1 MGTNKSI
8 YTILEDLPDNNTKAI
23 IPENVRQ
30 IANSIYTPQ
39 MILAANQSVIRGPQ
53 NGGNM
58 SLPAYKC
65 NYYNPYFFTP
75 QATTKV
81 GLGNRDQIWEIT
93 NFGTGTPAGTY
104 QATVVADDIAPW
116 NAFGPT
122 VDGKWEVVIDNLG
135 EIESYKV
142 IEPAQGWVSGTLQQG
157 QFDGNQYWDQ
167 TGSVIINGNQTIKVR
182 FHGPLKCVFAVDTSL
197 AVYEMTINENDPTNQ
212 FPGQGSTGAADHTIN
227 NSYALLADQQLD
239 KAPAN
244 IGIRIGGDANYYG
257 AQYADNLLLV
267 RSDNNRPQFWS
278 VWRTPG
284 GYHV

>member
-8 YTILEDLPDNNTKAI
+8 YTILEDLPDNNNKAI

-39 MILAANQSVIRGPQ
+39 MIFAANQSVLRSPD
-53 NGGNM
+53 GGINM

-81 GLGNRDQIWEIT
+81 DLGNRDQIWEIT
-93 NFGTGTPAGTY
+93 NFGNNTAGTY
-104 QATVVADDIAPW
+104 DATVVADDIAPW

-122 VDGKWEVVIDNLG
+122 TDGKWEVVIDNLG
-135 EIESYKV
+135 QIESYKI
-142 IEPAQGWVSGTLQQG
+142 IEPAQGWVSGSLQQG
-157 QFDGNQYWDQ
+157 AFDGNEYWDQ
-167 TGSVIINGNQTIKVR
+167 TGSIVINGNNSIKVR
-182 FHGPLKCVFAVDTSL
+182 FHGPLKCVYAVDSSL
-197 AVYEMTINENDPTNQ
+197 AVYEMTINENDPTDQ
-212 FPGQGSTGAADHTIN
+212 FPGQGSTGGADHTIN

-239 KAPAN
+239 TAAAN
-244 IGIRIGGDANYYG
+244 IGIRIGGDGVYYG
-257 AQYADNLLLV
+257 TLFTPNLVFV
-267 RSDNNRPQFWS
+267 RSDNNRSQFWS

>member
-39 MILAANQSVIRGPQ
+39 MILSAFQSVRRDSSGA
-53 NGGNM
+53 GNM

-75 QATTKV
+75 QATTKS

-93 NFGTGTPAGTY
+93 NFGNSTPPGTY
-104 QATVVADDIAPW
+104 EATVEGDSGVWD
-116 NAFGPT
+116 AFGPT
-122 VDGKWEVVIDNLG
+122 TDGKWEVVIDDQNEL
-135 EIESYKV
+135 ESYRV
-142 IEPAQGWVSGTLQQG
+142 IEPAQGWVSGSLQQA

-182 FHGPLKCVFAVDTSL
+182 FHGPLKCILAVDRDL
-197 AVYEMTINENDPTNQ
+197 AVYEMTVNENEPTDQ

-227 NSYALLADQQLD
+227 NSYALISDSELD
-239 KAPAN
+239 NVKDNP
-244 IGIRIGGDANYYG
+244 GIKVGGDGARYG
-257 AQYADNLLLV
+257 SLFDPNLLLV
-267 RSDNNRPQFWS
+267 RSDENRAQYWS

>member
-8 YTILEDLPDNNTKAI
+8 YTILEDLPDNNNKAI

-39 MILAANQSVIRGPQ
+39 MILAANQSVARGSD
-53 NGGNM
+53 GGNTM

-75 QATTKV
+75 QATTKS

-93 NFGTGTPAGTY
+93 NFGNSTPPGTY
-104 QATVVADDIAPW
+104 EATVEGDSGVWDV
-116 NAFGPT
+116 FGPT
-122 VDGKWEVVIDNLG
+122 TDGKWEVVIDDQNEL
-135 EIESYKV
+135 ESYRV
-142 IEPAQGWVSGTLQQG
+142 IEPAQGWVSGSLQQG
-157 QFDGNQYWDQ
+157 QFDGNEYWDQ
-167 TGSVIINGNQTIKVR
+167 TGSVVINGNRTIKVT
-182 FHGPLKCVFAVDTSL
+182 FHGPLKCVYAVDTSL

-239 KAPAN
+239 TASAN
-244 IGIRIGGDANYYG
+244 IGTRIGGDGVYY
-257 AQYADNLLLV
+257 APLFTPNLLFV
-267 RSDNNRPQFWS
+267 RSDNNRAQFWS

>member
-8 YTILEDLPDNNTKAI
+8 YTILEDLPDNNNKAI

-39 MILAANQSVIRGPQ
+39 MILAANQSVVRGPSG
-53 NGGNM
+53 GGNM

-75 QATTKV
+75 QSTTQV
-81 GLGNRDQIWEIT
+81 GQVGRDQIWQIT

-104 QATVVADDIAPW
+104 QATVVGDTGVWD
-116 NAFGPT
+116 AFGPT

-135 EIESYKV
+135 QLESYKI
-142 IEPAQGWVSGTLQQG
+142 IEPAQGWVSGTLQQYSE
-157 QFDGNQYWDQ
+157 NAYWDQ
-167 TGSVIINGNQTIKVR
+167 TGSVIINGNNTIKVT
-182 FHGPLKCVFAVDTSL
+182 FHGPLKCVLAVDTSL

-227 NSYALLADQQLD
+227 NSYALIADQQLD
-239 KAPAN
+239 GASAN
-244 IGIRIGGDANYYG
+244 IGTRIGGDSFYYG
-257 AQYADNLLLV
+257 AQYAPNLLLV

>member
-8 YTILEDLPDNNTKAI
+8 YTILEDLPDNNNKAI

-39 MILAANQSVIRGPQ
+39 MILAANQTVLRSSSGE
-53 NGGNM
+53 GNM

-75 QATTKV
+75 QATTKI
-81 GLGNRDQIWEIT
+81 GLGNRDQIWQIT
-93 NFGTGTPAGTY
+93 NFGNSTPAGTY
-104 QATVVADDIAPW
+104 QATVVGDTGAPW

-122 VDGKWEVVIDNLG
+122 VDGKWEVVIDDQGQL
-135 EIESYKV
+135 ESYKV

-157 QFDGNQYWDQ
+157 QYDGNSYWDQ
-167 TGSVIINGNQTIKVR
+167 TGSVVINGNQTIKVT
-182 FHGPLKCVFAVDTSL
+182 FHGPLKCVYAVNTSL

-239 KAPAN
+239 TAAAN
-244 IGIRIGGDANYYG
+244 IGTRIGGDGNYYG
-257 AQYADNLLLV
+257 TLFEPNLLFV
-267 RSDNNRPQFWS
+267 RSDNNRSQFWS